1 MKTLRFKTNIESTQS
16 VANISNFIDNTRGI
30 KNWEIDLRSPDKV
43 LTIRGDVNRPNAMVK
58 KVYKAGFQLTPM
70 A

>member
-16 VANISNFIDNTRGI
+16 VANISNFIDNTNGI

-43 LTIRGDVNRPNAMVK
+43 LTIRGDVNRPSTIVRRIH
-58 KVYKAGFQLTPM
+58 KAGFLLTLM
-70 A
+70 N

>member
-16 VANISNFIDNTRGI
+16 VANISDFIDNTNGI

-43 LTIRGDVNRPNAMVK
+43 LTIRGNVDRPGTIVR
-58 KVYKAGFQLTPM
+58 KVHKAGYQLTPM
-70 A
+70 G

>member
-16 VANISNFIDNTRGI
+16 VANISNFIDNTNGI

-43 LTIRGDVNRPNAMVK
+43 LTIRGNVNRPDAMVR
-58 KVYKAGFQLTPM
+58 KVLKAGFQLTPM
-70 A
+70 N